1 MRLTDIQIIALFTD
15 LLGGDRLDLGNSPN
29 HIQLGQRIS
38 QSLTPDSL
46 APVCILY
53 PQSIAELSQIMAIAY
68 EQRLRV
74 LPCGNATKLD
84 WGGLVSR
91 ADLVVSTSRLNQVI
105 EHCVG
110 DLTVTVQA
118 GVKYQDLQAVLAE
131 KGQFLAIDPPY
142 SANATIG
149 GILAT
154 GSAGSLRHRYNG
166 VRDMCL
172 GFEFVRSDG
181 ELAKAGGRVVKNVAG
196 YDLMKL
202 LTGSYGTLG
211 IASTIT
217 FRLYPLPEFTQ
228 IALVTGTTEA
238 IAQAHH
244 TLSTSVLT
252 PTACDLLSAAAIA
265 KISSVFNLGNPQE
278 QHIGLALQFAS
289 LKTSVLE
296 QSDRVAK
303 LAQELGLDFHVL
315 PEYQQFWQSLAQ
327 IMWRDD
333 RRNCQP
339 QDHLVCKFGV
349 LPSTAISMVQ
359 QGNQIFAVANFAA
372 LQIHMG
378 SGLGIL
384 RVEGIT
390 DIEASAS
397 QIVKVRNIT
406 DSCGGFLSILEA
418 PPDLKFSNG
427 TLGTASNLENV
438 WGYRGNARDLM
449 VKIQQQFDPRGLLSC
464 DRL

>member
-1 MRLTDIQIIALFTD
+1 MRLTDTEIIELFTD
-15 LLGGDRLDLGNSPN
+15 LLGSDRLTLSSSPN
-29 HIQLGQRIS
+29 HAQLWQRIT
-38 QSLTPDSL
+38 QNLTPDSL

-53 PQSIAELSQIMAIAY
+53 PQSIAELSKIMAIAY

-91 ADLVVSTSRLNQVI
+91 ADLVVSTSCLNQVI

-110 DLTVTVQA
+110 DLTVTVQS
-118 GVKYQDLQAVLAE
+118 GVKYQDLQGILA
-131 KGQFLAIDPPY
+131 KQGQFLAIDPPY
-142 SANATIG
+142 SADATIG
-149 GILAT
+149 GVLAT

-172 GFEFVRSDG
+172 GIEFVRSDG
-181 ELAKAGGRVVKNVAG
+181 ELTKAGGRVVKNVAG

-228 IALVTGTTEA
+228 IVLMTGTAEA
-238 IAQAHH
+238 IAQAYQ
-244 TLSTSVLT
+244 TISTSVLT
-252 PTACDLLSAAAIA
+252 PIACDLLSALAIA
-265 KISSVFNLGNPQE
+265 KISSEFNLGNSLGQN
-278 QHIGLALQFAS
+278 IGLALQFAS

-296 QSDRVAK
+296 QSDRLAK
-303 LAQELGLDFHVL
+303 LAQELGLGFHVL
-315 PEYQQFWQSLAQ
+315 PDYQQFWQSLATT
-327 IMWRDD
+327 MWRDD
-333 RRNCQP
+333 LRNCDR
-339 QDHLVCKFGV
+339 QDHLVCKLGV
-349 LPSTAISMVQ
+349 LPSTAIATVQ
-359 QGNQIFAVANFAA
+359 QCQEIFAGADFAA

-390 DIEASAS
+390 DLVAIAS
-397 QIVKVRNIT
+397 QIAKVRNIT
-406 DSCGGFLSILEA
+406 DSCGGFLCILEA
-418 PPDLKFSNG
+418 PQSLKFGNG
-427 TLGTASNLENV
+427 TLGTASNLETV

-449 VKIQQQFDPRGLLSC
+449 VKIQQKFDPRGLLSC

>member
-1 MRLTDIQIIALFTD
+1 MRLTDTKIIELFTD
-15 LLGGDRLDLGNSPN
+15 LLGGDRLILSNSPN
-29 HIQLGQRIS
+29 HAQLLQRIT

-46 APVCILY
+46 APACILY
-53 PQSIAELSQIMAIAY
+53 PQSIAELSKIMAIAY

-118 GVKYQDLQAVLAE
+118 GVKYQDLQDLLA
-131 KGQFLAIDPPY
+131 KQGQFLAIDPPY

-211 IASTIT
+211 IATTIT

-228 IALVTGTTEA
+228 IVLMTGTSEA
-238 IAQAHH
+238 IAQAHQ
-244 TLSTSVLT
+244 TISTSVLT
-252 PTACDLLSAAAIA
+252 PIAYDLLSATAIA
-265 KISSVFNLGNPQE
+265 QISSEFNLDNSQGKN
-278 QHIGLALQFAS
+278 IGLAIQFAS

-296 QSDRVAK
+296 QSDRLAK
-303 LAQELGLDFHVL
+303 LAQELGLNL
-315 PEYQQFWQSLAQ
+315 QIIPEHQKFWQSLAAT
-327 IMWRDD
+327 MWRDD
-333 RRNCQP
+333 LRNCDR
-339 QDHLVCKFGV
+339 QDHLVCKLGL
-349 LPSTAISMVQ
+349 LPSTAIATVQ
-359 QGNQIFAVANFAA
+359 QCQEIFAGSDFAA
-372 LQIHMG
+372 MQIHMG

-390 DIEASAS
+390 DIAAIAT

-406 DSCGGFLSILEA
+406 ESCGGFLSILEA
-418 PPDLKFSNG
+418 PPALKFDNK
-427 TLGTASNLENV
+427 TLGTASNLENI
-438 WGYRGNARDLM
+438 WGIRSNARDLM

-464 DRL
+464 DRM